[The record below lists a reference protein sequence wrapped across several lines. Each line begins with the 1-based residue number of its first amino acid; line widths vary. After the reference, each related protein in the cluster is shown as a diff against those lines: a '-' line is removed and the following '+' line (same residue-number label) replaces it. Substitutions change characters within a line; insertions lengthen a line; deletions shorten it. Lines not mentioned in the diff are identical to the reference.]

1 MTQPIQIYLNKL
13 VTNFMS
19 HVIDFL
25 NNGTPWAITESAL
38 QTIHSIANGENNLE
52 AVLKERGKP
61 LDNTHKV
68 ITRGNVAVIP
78 VQGALFPRANL
89 FSEISGAYSVEMLAR
104 DLQAA
109 QADSNVKAVVLQID
123 SPGGHTT
130 MINEFAAQIKA
141 FDKPI
146 VSYVVGQAAS
156 AAYWIAAATD
166 RIYLDSTAI
175 IGSIGVVAAFSKKES
190 GTTEFVSSNAPDK
203 RPDLESDTGKAV
215 IQSLVDDMESVFIE
229 SIIANRGM
237 SREQI
242 TNLRGGV
249 LVGAKAVS
257 AGFADEI
264 SNLEAVIASLNM
276 EFNMDLSTLKAEHSA
291 VYKAAFDE
299 GLQSLNA
306 TTLVSDSITAER
318 TRIASILSCE
328 ESKGRELQAQ
338 TLALETDLNAEQ
350 AAKILASAPIGSN
363 SKTPP
368 AVHDGFVANMNK
380 LKNPNVGVG
389 SNQDT
394 GELNTK
400 DDNAKLAASIL
411 GFLPANN
418 IRK

>member
-1 MTQPIQIYLNKL
+1 
-13 VTNFMS
+13 MS

-25 NNGTPWAITESAL
+25 NNGTPWAITQSAL
-38 QTIHSIANGENNLE
+38 ETIHQIANGENNLE

-68 ITRGNVAVIP
+68 ITRDNVAVIP
-78 VQGALFPRANL
+78 IQGALFPRANL

-104 DLQAA
+104 DLNAA
-109 QADSNVKAVVLQID
+109 QTNPDVKAVVFQID

-146 VSYVVGQAAS
+146 VSYVVGLAAS
-156 AAYWIAAATD
+156 AAYWIAAASD
-166 RIYLDSTAI
+166 KIYLDSTAMV
-175 IGSIGVVAAFSKKES
+175 GSIGVVAAFSKKDT

-203 RPDLESDTGKAV
+203 RPDLESDTGKAI

-264 SNLEAVIASLNM
+264 SNLEAVIQSLN
-276 EFNMDLSTLKAEHSA
+276 EVHNVDITKLKAEHPA
-291 VYKAAFDE
+291 VYQAAFDE
-299 GLQSLNA
+299 GKN
-306 TTLVSDSITAER
+306 SIDASAIVTNER
-318 TRIASILSCE
+318 TRISGILNCE
-328 ESKGRELQAQ
+328 AAKGREAQAL
-338 TLALETDLNAEQ
+338 TMALETDLNAEQ
-350 AAKILASAPIGSN
+350 AGKILASAPIGSTN
-363 SKTPP
+363 QTPPPKEKTPFEKQME
-368 AVHDGFVANMNK
+368 ALG
-380 LKNPNVGVG
+380 NPKVGVDG
-389 SNQDT
+389 QDD
-394 GELNTK
+394 GEPNAQ
-400 DDNAKLAASIL
+400 DDEAKLAASIL
-411 GFLPANN
+411 AFLPAANV
-418 IRK
+418 RK

>member
-1 MTQPIQIYLNKL
+1 
-13 VTNFMS
+13 MS
-19 HVIDFL
+19 HIIDFL

-38 QTIHSIANGENNLE
+38 QTIHTIANGENNLE

-68 ITRGNVAVIP
+68 ITRENVAVIP

-89 FSEISGAYSVEMLAR
+89 FSEVSGAYSVEMLAR

-109 QADSNVKAVVLQID
+109 QTDKSIKAVVLQID

-156 AAYWIAAATD
+156 AAYWLAAATD
-166 RIYLDSTAI
+166 KIYLDSTAMV
-175 IGSIGVVAAFSKKES
+175 GSIGIVASYLKGESK
-190 GTTEFVSSNAPDK
+190 TTEFVSSNAPDK
-203 RPDLESDTGKAV
+203 RPDLESDTGKAL
-215 IQSLVDDMESVFIE
+215 IQTLVNDMESVFIE
-229 SIIANRGM
+229 SIMTNRSM
-237 SREQI
+237 TFEQV
-242 TNLRGGV
+242 TSLRGGV
-249 LVGAKAVS
+249 IVGAKAVS

-276 EFNMDLSTLKAEHSA
+276 EFNMDLSTLKADHSA

-306 TTLVSDSITAER
+306 TALVSDSITAER
-318 TRIASILSCE
+318 TRIAAILSCE

-350 AAKILASAPIGSN
+350 AAKILASAPAATKATAEN
-363 SKTPP
+363 
-368 AVHDGFVANMNK
+368 GFVAHMNK
-380 LKNPNVGVG
+380 QKNHIVG
-389 SNQDT
+389 S
-394 GELNTK
+394 GSEP
-400 DDNAKLAASIL
+400 DDNENDPNAETKAILAL
-411 GFLPANN
+411 FG
-418 IRK
+418 K

>member
-1 MTQPIQIYLNKL
+1 MIQPIQIYLNKL
-13 VTNFMS
+13 VTNLMS

-25 NNGTPWAITESAL
+25 NNGTPWAITQSAL
-38 QTIHSIANGENNLE
+38 ETIHQIANGENNLE

-68 ITRGNVAVIP
+68 TTRDNVAVIP

-89 FSEISGAYSVEMLAR
+89 FSEISGAYSVEMLAL

-109 QADSNVKAVVLQID
+109 QVDSSVKAVVLQID

-237 SREQI
+237 THEQI
-242 TNLRGGV
+242 THLRGGV

-264 SNLEAVIASLNM
+264 SNLEAVIQSLN
-276 EFNMDLSTLKAEHSA
+276 EVHNMDITKLKAEHPA
-291 VYKAAFDE
+291 VYQAAFGEGKNSINASAIVTDE
-299 GLQSLNA
+299 RARISGILN
-306 TTLVSDSITAER
+306 
-318 TRIASILSCE
+318 CE
-328 ESKGRELQAQ
+328 AAKGREAQA
-338 TLALETDLNAEQ
+338 TTMALETDLNAEQ
-350 AAKILASAPIGSN
+350 AAKILASAPLASTLEVTAPKA
-363 SKTPP
+363 KTPFENHMD
-368 AVHDGFVANMNK
+368 ALG
-380 LKNPNVGVG
+380 NPKVGVG
-389 SNQDT
+389 ANQDD
-394 GELNTK
+394 G
-400 DDNAKLAASIL
+400 DPNAQNDAAALSASIL
-411 GFLPANN
+411 AFLPAAN

>member
-1 MTQPIQIYLNKL
+1 
-13 VTNFMS
+13 MS
-19 HVIDFL
+19 HIIDFL

-38 QTIHSIANGENNLE
+38 QTIHTIANGENNLE

-68 ITRGNVAVIP
+68 ITRENVAVIP

-89 FSEISGAYSVEMLAR
+89 FSEVSGAYSVEMLAR

-109 QADSNVKAVVLQID
+109 QMDSSIKAVVLQID

-166 RIYLDSTAI
+166 KIYLDSTAMV
-175 IGSIGVVAAFSKKES
+175 GSIGVVAAFSKKDT

-203 RPDLESDTGKAV
+203 RPDLDTDTGKAL
-215 IQSLVDDMESVFIE
+215 IQTLVNDMESVFIE
-229 SIIANRGM
+229 SVMTNRSM
-237 SREQI
+237 TFEQV
-242 TNLRGGV
+242 TSLRGGV
-249 LVGAKAVS
+249 IVGAKAVS

-291 VYKAAFDE
+291 VYQAAFDE
-299 GLQSLNA
+299 GKQSINA
-306 TTLVSDSITAER
+306 SNLVASER
-318 TRIASILSCE
+318 SRIAAILSCE
-328 ESKGRELQAQ
+328 EAKGRELQAQ
-338 TLALETDLNAEQ
+338 TLALETELDAVQ
-350 AAKILASAPIGSN
+350 AAKILAVAPKVEATQKDS
-363 SKTPP
+363 
-368 AVHDGFVANMNK
+368 GFVAHMNS
-380 LKNPNVGVG
+380 LKNHNVGTDPDESG
-389 SNQDT
+389 DAD
-394 GELNTK
+394 ELS
-400 DDNAKLAASIL
+400 AVLAL
-411 GFLPANN
+411 FG
-418 IRK
+418 K